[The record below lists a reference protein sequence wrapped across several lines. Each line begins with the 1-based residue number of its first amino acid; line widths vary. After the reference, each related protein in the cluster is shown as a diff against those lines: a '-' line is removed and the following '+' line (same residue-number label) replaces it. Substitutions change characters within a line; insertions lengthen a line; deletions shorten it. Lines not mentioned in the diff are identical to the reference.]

1 MKNIEKIGLVLAS
14 ILLGVLFS
22 LLLAWPIVWLW
33 NFAVAPVFDSIHEI
47 TFWQAYCLSLLVS
60 ILFRREI
67 KVNNK

>member
-1 MKNIEKIGLVLAS
+1 MKNIEKIGLVLVT

-33 NFAVAPVFDSIHEI
+33 NFAVAPTFEGVYEI

>member
-33 NFAVAPVFDSIHEI
+33 NFAVAPIFDGVHEI

-67 KVNNK
+67 KVNTK

>member
-1 MKNIEKIGLVLAS
+1 MKNIEKLGLILVT
-14 ILLGVLFS
+14 ILLAVLVS

-33 NFAVAPVFDSIHEI
+33 NFAVAPVFVGISEI

-60 ILFRREI
+60 ILFRTEI

>member
-1 MKNIEKIGLVLAS
+1 MKNIEKIGLVLVTIGLA
-14 ILLGVLFS
+14 VLVS

-33 NFAVAPVFDSIHEI
+33 NFAVAPVFDNIHEI

>member
-1 MKNIEKIGLVLAS
+1 MKNIEKLGLVLAS

-33 NFAVAPVFDSIHEI
+33 NFAVAPIFDSIHEI

-67 KVNNK
+67 KVNTK

>member
-1 MKNIEKIGLVLAS
+1 MKNIEKLGLVLAS

-33 NFAVAPVFDSIHEI
+33 NFAVAPIFDGVHEI

-67 KVNNK
+67 KVNTK